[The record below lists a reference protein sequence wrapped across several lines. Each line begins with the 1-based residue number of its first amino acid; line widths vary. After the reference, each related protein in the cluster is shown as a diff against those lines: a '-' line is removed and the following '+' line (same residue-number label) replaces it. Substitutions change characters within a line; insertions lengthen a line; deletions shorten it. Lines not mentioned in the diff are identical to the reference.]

1 MSNSNNHDIVGLS
14 SLLGSTILTRISS
27 DYLIKDLILNEH
39 EIINM
44 NTNNYCN

>member
-27 DYLIKDLILNEH
+27 DYLIKDLILNEYLK
-39 EIINM
+39 
-44 NTNNYCN
+44 NNRIKAK